1 MSKTYSSDN
10 IKVLSDREHIQLRKT
25 MYIGE
30 ATDPRTLLSEIID
43 NALDECQAG
52 YSEAII
58 VSIDTK
64 NHKYEVRDYGR
75 GIPHGKKELNGE
87 MKETLEI
94 LLTKSN
100 SGGKFDNSAY
110 TTSSGLHGLGI
121 TITNALSKHICIT
134 SYRKG
139 KYVQGEANGTDEVKI
154 KYGKSE
160 EPDGT
165 HVVFEP
171 DSKFFPTV
179 EIPISFVKDRCRI
192 ASALGF
198 RTRLI
203 VDGEEIDT
211 NATMFDLMKEENP
224 DVSTYV
230 QIEPITVESTAKEIM
245 KVAIKYTSET
255 NDRYFGYTNL
265 LVNYLGGTHV
275 QELSKTIIATW
286 KEFIDKHKNV
296 KPAIELHNND
306 YLVGMRAVCAV
317 FISHPEFSSQTK
329 EKLVVNK
336 KYFEELME
344 LFSKQLYKYLH
355 EHADIAHQLVKRFEQ
370 YRAAQNALLSQKEI
384 GSLIKI
390 NEESGDNIRRRS
402 VVSKLVDCTSKKR
415 DNTELFLCLAGDT
428 PVKLL
433 NGKSVPIKSLVDKEN
448 IWLYSTNPFG
458 KFIQARMIRAF
469 QTQVVRKLLRVYF
482 SDGSHIDC
490 TPEHRFMEHHTL
502 IWLEAQNLRKW
513 HQIHGHHG
521 PLYVVDV
528 KELYFDEDIPVYC
541 LEIDSDEHSFVLGNG
556 VVSHNCEGDS
566 ACLRWNT
573 MIRLA
578 NDTEATIKEVC
589 ERVNNGEI
597 IYVYGKPPKGRPN
610 TGPNIYR
617 VLAGGI
623 TRKNAL
629 LWRVYFDNDTYVDCT
644 DDHKFMLKDRSF
656 KAMKDLSP
664 NDWISI
670 MTYHKSEFKPYHT
683 HIYHDIYCKYYGIDE
698 IPEGYHVH
706 HKDFNHYNN
715 YPDNLELLT
724 SSEHTTLHN
733 QYKEEWQS
741 HIGDS
746 TPLLEYWA
754 MPEHRHEHSELMK
767 KRFDDPNERLK
778 ISIGTK
784 QGMSKLTKEEHGKR
798 LDLQKYNLSL
808 AYYKDLIYYR
818 KIFTIETIFDKIKF
832 KEQKFQDGHRKSS
845 WQYLDPETFMNK
857 YEIETIE
864 QFNQLIKEAN
874 HRVVKIECL
883 NVYEDVYD
891 IAVEDVHNFC
901 LANDIMVHNCGP
913 YLFTRNKELQ
923 AILPLRGKILN
934 VTFKSI
940 KEAVQNSE
948 ICDIANAIGA
958 GIGASCDASKSR
970 YDKIIISSDADEDGK
985 HITSLLAS
993 LFVNLFPDLVKEG
1006 KVWIALP
1013 PLYSWGDNPKNFGWC
1028 NDINDI
1034 PKNVKT
1040 FNRFKGLG
1048 EMQPEQLKYYCVDPA
1063 TRRQI
1068 MLEYPSDIDEFNRIV
1083 GSSQGKNDLLKELG
1097 IITEGI

>member
-10 IKVLSDREHIQLRKT
+10 IKVLSDREHIQLRKA
-25 MYIGE
+25 MYIGD
-30 ATDPRTLLSEIID
+30 ASDPRTLLSEIID

-52 YSEAII
+52 YSEAIV

-64 NHKYEVRDYGR
+64 KHKYEVRDYGR

-100 SGGKFDNSAY
+100 SGGKFDNDAY
-110 TTSSGLHGLGI
+110 KASSGLHGLGI
-121 TITNALSKHICIT
+121 TITNALSKHICII

-139 KYVQGEANGTDEVKI
+139 KYVKGESFGTDEVTI
-154 KYGKSE
+154 QYGKSDE
-160 EPDGT
+160 SDGT
-165 HVVFEP
+165 YVTFEP

-179 EIPISFVKDRCRI
+179 DIPISFVKDRCRI

-198 RTRLI
+198 KTRLI
-203 VDGEEIDT
+203 VDGEELDT
-211 NATMFDLMKEENP
+211 NATMFDLMKEEST

-230 QIEPITVESTAKEIM
+230 QIEPITIETSEKEVM

-286 KEFIDKHKNV
+286 KDFIEKHKNV
-296 KPAIELHNND
+296 KPALDLHNND

-336 KYFEELME
+336 KYFEEHME

-355 EHADIAHQLVKRFEQ
+355 DHADIAHQLVKRFEQ

-433 NGKSVPIKSLVDKEN
+433 NGKNVPIASLVDKEN
-448 IWLYSTNPFG
+448 VWLHSTNQFG

-469 QTQVVRKLLRVYF
+469 KTREVTKMLRIYF
-482 SDGSHIDC
+482 TNGTHIDC
-490 TPEHRFMEHHTL
+490 THEHKFMQEHTL
-502 IWLEAQNLRKW
+502 IWMEAQQLRKW
-513 HQIHGHHG
+513 HRIHAYNAE
-521 PLYVVDV
+521 LYVDYV
-528 KELYFDEDIPVYC
+528 KELTFNEPVSVYC
-541 LEIDSDEHSFVLGNG
+541 LEIDSEEHSFVLGNG
-556 VVSHNCEGDS
+556 AVTHNCEGNS
-566 ACLRWNT
+566 AL
-573 MIRLA
+573 
-578 NDTEATIKEVC
+578 
-589 ERVNNGEI
+589 
-597 IYVYGKPPKGRPN
+597 
-610 TGPNIYR
+610 
-617 VLAGGI
+617 
-623 TRKNAL
+623 
-629 LWRVYFDNDTYVDCT
+629 
-644 DDHKFMLKDRSF
+644 
-656 KAMKDLSP
+656 
-664 NDWISI
+664 
-670 MTYHKSEFKPYHT
+670 
-683 HIYHDIYCKYYGIDE
+683 
-698 IPEGYHVH
+698 
-706 HKDFNHYNN
+706 
-715 YPDNLELLT
+715 
-724 SSEHTTLHN
+724 
-733 QYKEEWQS
+733 
-741 HIGDS
+741 
-746 TPLLEYWA
+746 
-754 MPEHRHEHSELMK
+754 
-767 KRFDDPNERLK
+767 
-778 ISIGTK
+778 
-784 QGMSKLTKEEHGKR
+784 
-798 LDLQKYNLSL
+798 
-808 AYYKDLIYYR
+808 
-818 KIFTIETIFDKIKF
+818 
-832 KEQKFQDGHRKSS
+832 
-845 WQYLDPETFMNK
+845 
-857 YEIETIE
+857 
-864 QFNQLIKEAN
+864 
-874 HRVVKIECL
+874 
-883 NVYEDVYD
+883 
-891 IAVEDVHNFC
+891 
-901 LANDIMVHNCGP
+901 GP
-913 YLFTRNKELQ
+913 YMYTRNKELQ
-923 AILPLRGKILN
+923 AVLPLKGKILN

-940 KEAVQNSE
+940 KDAVQNSE

-993 LFVNLFPDLVKEG
+993 LFINLFPDLVKEG

-1028 NDINDI
+1028 NDIKDI
-1034 PKNVKT
+1034 PKSIKA
-1040 FNRFKGLG
+1040 FHRFKGLG
-1048 EMQPEQLKYYCVDPA
+1048 EMQPDQLKYYCVDPE

-1097 IITEGI
+1097 IIEEGI